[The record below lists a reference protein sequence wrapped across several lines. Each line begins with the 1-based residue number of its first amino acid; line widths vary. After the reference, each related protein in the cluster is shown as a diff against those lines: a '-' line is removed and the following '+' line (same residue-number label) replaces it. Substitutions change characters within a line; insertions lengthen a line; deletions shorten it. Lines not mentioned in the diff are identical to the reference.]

1 MTLPEKTHIAGD
13 CYAEF
18 KDDRL
23 VINRVDQCSWIA
35 LTEDQWLKLVE
46 FMEDLEFRCKHE

>member
-1 MTLPEKTHIAGD
+1 MNTQSKTHIAGD

-35 LTEDQWLKLVE
+35 LTEDQWLALVE